1 MPIPELLLRL
11 TLSFIVLLVLT
22 RIMGR
27 KEIAQMT
34 FVNFI
39 SAIVLG
45 TLGASLA
52 TDPAIRVVDGL
63 IALASWSAFTVL
75 LGYLDIKSKKIR
87 KIMTGQPVILI
98 KNGKIMESA
107 LRKVRVDMETLSSLL
122 RKKDVFAV
130 SDVDY
135 AIFET
140 DGSLSVMKKETKQ
153 PVTKKDLNIPKA
165 QYAFPMPAAVITDG
179 VVNSR
184 NLEKLKL
191 DQQWLDQQ
199 LRKTNIQSLSDIFY
213 AEVQQDGSLYID
225 QRRNDDAA
233 QR

>member
-11 TLSFIVLLVLT
+11 TLSFIILLVLT

-52 TDPAIRVVDGL
+52 TDPAIRVVDGM

-130 SDVDY
+130 SDVNY

-153 PVTKKDLNIPKA
+153 PATKKDLNIPEA

-191 DQQWLDQQ
+191 DQQWLDQELQ
-199 LRKTNIQSLSDIFY
+199 KTNIQSLSDIFY

-225 QRRNDDAA
+225 QRRDDNAA

>member
-1 MPIPELLLRL
+1 MPILELLLRL
-11 TLSFIVLLVLT
+11 MLAFLVLLALT

-45 TLGASLA
+45 TLGA
-52 TDPAIRVVDGL
+52 
-63 IALASWSAFTVL
+63 ALAIDPSLSLLNGLTALISWSAFTVL
-75 LGYLDIKSKKIR
+75 LGYLDIKSKKVR
-87 KIMTGQPVILI
+87 KIITGQPVILI

-107 LRKVRVDMETLSSLL
+107 LRKVRVDMESLSSLL
-122 RKKDVFAV
+122 RKKDVFAI

-140 DGSLSVMKKETKQ
+140 DGSLSVMKKTAKQ
-153 PVTKKDLNIPKA
+153 PVTKKDLNIPEGP
-165 QYAFPMPAAVITDG
+165 YTFPMPAAVISDG
-179 VVNSR
+179 IVNSR

-191 DQQWLDQQ
+191 DLQWLDQQ
-199 LRKTNIQSLSDIFY
+199 LQAANIWSLSDVFY

-225 QRRNDDAA
+225 QRRDDSAV